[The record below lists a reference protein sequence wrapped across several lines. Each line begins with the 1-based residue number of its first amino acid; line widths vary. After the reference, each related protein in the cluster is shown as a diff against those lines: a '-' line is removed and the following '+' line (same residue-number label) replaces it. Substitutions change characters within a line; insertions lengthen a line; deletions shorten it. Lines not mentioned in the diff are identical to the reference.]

1 MDYANRKPVLG
12 ALLACL
18 LALAL
23 ALTGAQNAK
32 ADEPVTSV
40 HPLLDPKPV
49 PHVET
54 EDEFFNILLLGIDY
68 GMDDYWGSGTKKT
81 LENCH
86 TDAVMVISINRTDN
100 SVSLVS
106 LPRDTLTYVPDVRG
120 VYKLN
125 AAINCAVTVEEGIG
139 RTMDAV
145 TWLLGGIQI
154 DRYCAVDM
162 SSMIAL
168 GDAIGGVDFEVDM
181 SYQGHSG
188 RHYKKGMQHLDGQ
201 GIMDYIRARTNATV
215 DHNDIGRTRRQRAM
229 MTAIFEKVKKENV
242 KLLSK
247 LMEMMQGEDRNI
259 FTNLSLMDIT
269 TLMPIALGLN
279 AQDVGSY
286 VLTGPYKLTL
296 TGWNFT
302 FTDQD
307 NRLSVLKEVYGIDA
321 ETIPYV
327 SFEHA
332 EFLTKDGLSLVRFI
346 RLARGLIDECEAIP
360 GATAEQTES
369 LQSLIE
375 AHNAAVAAFEQAA
388 NTLSKDDVNAMLA
401 ARTALRNQ
409 GDATAKAFG
418 VTKVNWEK
426 SSRFCDDEL
435 VNEYNHIRWR

>member
-1 MDYANRKPVLG
+1 MECVRRKSALC

-18 LALAL
+18 AALAMMLVGIQGAL
-23 ALTGAQNAK
+23 AEET
-32 ADEPVTSV
+32 VTSV

-49 PHVET
+49 PHVEP
-54 EDEFFNILLLGIDY
+54 EDDFFNILLMGIDY
-68 GMDDYWGSGTKKT
+68 GMDDYWGSGTKKV

-86 TDAVMVISINRTDN
+86 TDAVLVISVNRTDN
-100 SVSLVS
+100 TVSLVS

-125 AAINCAVTVEEGIG
+125 AAINCAETVEEGIG

-229 MTAIFEKVKKENV
+229 MTAIFAKIKQENV
-242 KLLSK
+242 KLAGAL
-247 LMEMMQGEDRNI
+247 LEMMQSEEQNI
-259 FTNLSLMDIT
+259 FTNLTLLDIT
-269 TLMPIALGLN
+269 TLMPVAMGIN
-279 AQDVGSY
+279 AEDVGSY

-307 NRLSVLKEVYGIDA
+307 NRLSVLKEVYGIEA
-321 ETIPYV
+321 ETLPYV

-346 RLARGLIDECEAIP
+346 RLARGLIAECEAVQEP
-360 GATAEQTES
+360 TSEQKAS

-388 NTLSKDDVNAMLA
+388 NTLEKDDVNTMLA

-426 SSRFCDDEL
+426 SARFCDDEL